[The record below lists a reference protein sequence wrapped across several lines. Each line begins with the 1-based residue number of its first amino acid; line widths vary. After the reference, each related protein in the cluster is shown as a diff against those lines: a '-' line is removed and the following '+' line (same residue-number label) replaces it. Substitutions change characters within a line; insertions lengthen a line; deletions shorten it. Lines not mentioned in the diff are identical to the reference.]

1 MKALW
6 GVEPFQQSE
15 TQIGRTY
22 RFISEVCGDK
32 GKIEIG
38 FIITRMEN
46 DLNLAFDVD
55 KDKRFTSYPKEILER
70 KLKRSGVQSKN
81 VRINIVDYPTFSKT
95 KAASRLLKLSKD
107 KDCDICVIYSQG
119 GGEIKKLF
127 LGSFAESAVH
137 LSDQKLLIINPHTKL
152 SKKIRTVLFCYEP
165 SKDSADAL
173 KEMIKFCQKRGAKLV
188 IFHAAQFCFGMPAN
202 EVSDDVKAYNDEVKK
217 WQSDI
222 GRMCAKSKVKCEFHI
237 SSELE
242 MISELALKT
251 AKKVRADLISVLAKS
266 GPTTALIGGSV
277 TRQIL
282 RSSNLPVLVLR

>member
-6 GVEPFQQSE
+6 GVEPFHQTE
-15 TQIGRTY
+15 AQIGRTY
-22 RFISEVCGDK
+22 RFISEFCGDN

-38 FIITRMEN
+38 FIVTRMEN
-46 DLNLAFDVD
+46 ELNLAFDVD
-55 KDKRFTSYPKEILER
+55 QDRRFTSYPKEILEK
-70 KLKRSGVQSKN
+70 KLSRSGVQSKN
-81 VRINIVDYPTFSKT
+81 VRINVIDYPTFSKT
-95 KAASRLLKLSKD
+95 KAASRLLKLATD

-137 LSDQKLLIINPHTKL
+137 LSDRKLLIISPHTKL

-173 KEMIKFCQKRGAKLV
+173 REMIKFCQKRRAKLV
-188 IFHAAQFCFGMPAN
+188 IFHAAQLCFGVPDSEA
-202 EVSDDVKAYNDEVKK
+202 SDEVKAYNEAVKK
-217 WQSDI
+217 WQSEI
-222 GRMCAKSKVKCEFHI
+222 ERKCTKAKVKCEFQI
-237 SSELE
+237 SSEFA
-242 MISELALKT
+242 MVSDLALKA

-282 RSSNLPVLVLR
+282 RSSNLPILVMS